1 MVLVSVRPLEKYF
14 LRIVHSHFLMMK
26 FEEVLR
32 FHNML
37 HPKLQA
43 TGKDIKSRF
52 NLAGRLQ
59 KPSDFG

>member
-1 MVLVSVRPLEKYF
+1 MVLVSVRPLEKCF
-14 LRIVHSHFLMMK
+14 LRTVHSNFLMMK